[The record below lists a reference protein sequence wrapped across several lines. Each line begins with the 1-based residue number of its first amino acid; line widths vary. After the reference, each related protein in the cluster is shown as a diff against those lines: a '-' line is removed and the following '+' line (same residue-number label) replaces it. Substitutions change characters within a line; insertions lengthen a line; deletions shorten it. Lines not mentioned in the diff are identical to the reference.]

1 MTISINIGKNIE
13 VYLKEKILQ
22 TLENLA
28 EILHFKELDML
39 ITNFTNKVKTSLIA
53 YDKAK
58 EIQKKIIEFEKKIKQ
73 IWSRILYL

>member
-1 MTISINIGKNIE
+1 
-13 VYLKEKILQ
+13 
-22 TLENLA
+22 
-28 EILHFKELDML
+28 ML
-39 ITNFTNKVKTSLIA
+39 ITNITNKVKTSLIV